1 MQYNQKKKANSAAFH
16 PFWLGKFLTFQGTC
30 AKQLHQRSLSDLW
43 SLNPIDGRQRDSLQ
57 LRHCIS
63 SLLCPSAVRLCHYS
77 FECCPYSIW
86 QNLLNLIPERLV
98 TLRHIYINSWRT
110 RRVPAACHCS
120 ALLAWVFWWQ
130 KLPVLASPWQNLDFF
145 PENSLSL
152 KGQQYGYFSWI
163 NTLPL
168 ANQWLFCTRR
178 EEGGSQ
184 VSFHRRCYPSKG
196 DVTLTAHL

>member
-1 MQYNQKKKANSAAFH
+1 MGN
-16 PFWLGKFLTFQGTC
+16 
-30 AKQLHQRSLSDLW
+30 
-43 SLNPIDGRQRDSLQ
+43 RDSLQ

-63 SLLCPSAVRLCHYS
+63 SLLCPSADRLCHYS

-86 QNLLNLIPERLV
+86 QNLLNLIPECLV

-130 KLPVLASPWQNLDFF
+130 KPPVSASPWQNLDFF
-145 PENSLSL
+145 PEKSLSL
-152 KGQQYGYFSWI
+152 KGQQYDYFSWI

-168 ANQWLFCTRR
+168 ANQWLLYQKGRR
-178 EEGGSQ
+178 KPRNPSTGG
-184 VSFHRRCYPSKG
+184 
-196 DVTLTAHL
+196 VTLPREMLPSQLIFNSARWRKSEEIL